1 MKMVKTLPE
10 FEYFTVFLN
19 NRNFFS
25 KMRIFKVTDYAAIS
39 RGPILQVDMHLV
51 EGSGPADLLF
61 ENRKCHLFLNN
72 IWWVQV
78 LQEIWKCTVVQNP
91 LQYFLNGY
99 TIFELKETRGAPHL
113 ALGTCAF
120 VYFLFVFARAQR
132 SSYGHCGLRAK
143 WSLEVNTDLW

>member
-1 MKMVKTLPE
+1 MPFISKLHMMSPS
-10 FEYFTVFLN
+10 FT
-19 NRNFFS
+19 RN
-25 KMRIFKVTDYAAIS
+25 
-39 RGPILQVDMHLV
+39 LEMHCCPK
-51 EGSGPADLLF
+51 PAP
-61 ENRKCHLFLNN
+61 
-72 IWWVQV
+72 V
-78 LQEIWKCTVVQNP
+78 
-91 LQYFLNGY
+91 FLNGY